1 MNMCSY
7 IAMHREK
14 VLFGGIVNEAWVCS
28 RDILFLLDTEI
39 FYLRV
44 IQIHLSSYKQALKI
58 NIFFNVT

>member
-1 MNMCSY
+1 
-7 IAMHREK
+7 MHRGK

-58 NIFFNVT
+58 NIF